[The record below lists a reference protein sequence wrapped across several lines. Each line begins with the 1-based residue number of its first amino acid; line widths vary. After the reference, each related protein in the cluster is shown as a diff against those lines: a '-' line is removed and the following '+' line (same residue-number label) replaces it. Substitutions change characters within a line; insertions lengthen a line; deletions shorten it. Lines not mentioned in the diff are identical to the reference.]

1 MVVNMTNLLDGE
13 KIIMI
18 NERIGVQRNKLEEL
32 YAMLQEEGLTDQMIS
47 KINGHIESCNLTI
60 SSFQTLLD
68 QLA

>member
-1 MVVNMTNLLDGE
+1 MTNLLDGE

-47 KINGHIESCNLTI
+47 KINGHIESCNLKI
-60 SSFQTLLD
+60 SSLQTLLD
-68 QLA
+68 QLT